1 MDIFPS
7 GKLACRQKSTFSMS
21 EQGVTGQD
29 RSKQFDFDLIVIKTL
44 KSLFDFVSIC
54 LTLFN
59 LCSYA
64 QMLCLFA

>member
-1 MDIFPS
+1 MF
-7 GKLACRQKSTFSMS
+7 

-44 KSLFDFVSIC
+44 KFLFDFVSIS